1 MVSEFNAAAA
11 LTAGLLARKG
21 TATPA
26 TLAPRL
32 PDFLT
37 RPSATAVPFAKTA
50 PVPVRDAAAAAQ
62 GRPSHPH
69 PHRVTLRLDERRHL
83 HLRLMAAHF
92 ALSRQEL
99 ILRALDEFLERHAP
113 GTSAEHCQCLGAT
126 GGINGAGDA
135 RDRHAEP

>member
-26 TLAPRL
+26 TVAPRL
-32 PDFLT
+32 PDFLA
-37 RPSATAVPFAKTA
+37 RPSAPAMPFGKAA
-50 PVPVRDAAAAAQ
+50 PFPARDGAAAAR
-62 GRPSHPH
+62 GRTPHPH
-69 PHRVTLRLDERRHL
+69 PFRVTLRLDERRHL

-92 ALSRQEL
+92 ALTRQEL

-113 GTSAEHCQCLGAT
+113 GTSAEHCQCLGVT
-126 GGINGAGDA
+126 GPIDGAGDG
-135 RDRHAEP
+135 RDRHADP

>member
-21 TATPA
+21 TAAPA

-32 PDFLT
+32 PDFLA
-37 RPSATAVPFAKTA
+37 RPSVPAA
-50 PVPVRDAAAAAQ
+50 PFGKAAPRPARDGAAAGT
-62 GRPSHPH
+62 GRAPHPY

-99 ILRALDEFLERHAP
+99 ILRALDEFLDRHAP
-113 GTSAEHCQCLGAT
+113 GTSAEHCQCLGVT